1 MILSMEFL
9 ISFLKKENEIHFS
22 LYIRVFFIFLKTEN
36 LKFTT
41 NVLLIKLSKFRVLK
55 NKSLLN

>member
-1 MILSMEFL
+1 MILSMVFL

-22 LYIRVFFIFLKTEN
+22 LYIQVFFIFLKTEN